1 MSHLGDHL
9 GLIAAFNEQA
19 RKGLERDSDTARI
32 FMAIYS
38 GFLIEVGAQIRMR
51 LDPSLMEQATV
62 AIRQRNPEVTR
73 AQRDA
78 ATRLLATLWAAGLT
92 AGVDTEDWMR
102 AAPELPDICLRVA
115 ALVDNRP
122 DTE

>member
-19 RKGLERDSDTARI
+19 RKGLEQDSDTARI

-38 GFLIEVGAQIRMR
+38 GFLIEAGAQIRVR

-73 AQRDA
+73 AQREA
-78 ATRLLATLWAAGLT
+78 ATRLLATVWAAGWT
-92 AGVDTEDWMR
+92 GGADSEDWR
-102 AAPELPDICLRVA
+102 RVAPELPDICLRVA
-115 ALVDNRP
+115 ALVDDRP
-122 DTE
+122 DTK